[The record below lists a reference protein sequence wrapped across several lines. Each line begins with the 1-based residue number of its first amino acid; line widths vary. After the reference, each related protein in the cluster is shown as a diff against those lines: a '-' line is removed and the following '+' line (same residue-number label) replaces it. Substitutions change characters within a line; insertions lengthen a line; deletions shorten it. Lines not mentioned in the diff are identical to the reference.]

1 MFIPN
6 SSTVEQRAVNSHVV
20 GSNPASGAI
29 RKSESRSAEEQ
40 TQVKAKEI
48 KTNPAQLPVRPLQRF
63 RSLRQL

>member
-29 RKSESRSAEEQ
+29 RKSGSRSAEEQ
-40 TQVKAKEI
+40 TQVKANKI
-48 KTNPAQLPVRPLQRF
+48 KINPAQLPVRPF
-63 RSLRQL
+63 RGLKSLRQL